1 MKLLHT
7 ADWHL
12 GDSFHGYDRDS
23 EHRHFLNW
31 LSEVIDTEQPDA
43 LLVAGDIY
51 DNANPSAQ
59 AEEMLF
65 NFMASV
71 KSRHNNLRIILTAG
85 NHDSGRRLQAPAR
98 LLRDVGVE
106 VIGVVPTDADGN
118 QLPDK
123 MIIPVSATDDPEDR
137 ALVLAVPYLRISDYD
152 SKSGSATEGVRQ
164 FFSMLVKRARKS
176 YGKDIPIVIM
186 AHFYAVGSEIA
197 ALEHSER
204 LVVGGEDCIDIT
216 GLDNDVAYVA
226 LGHIHKPQQVGGN
239 DRMMFYAGSPLPMS
253 FSEKGYPRG
262 INKITL
268 GAGGVVVD
276 RIDYSPLREIK
287 SLPSSGAASLTD
299 IMQQINALP
308 KASRED
314 ADRWPYLEVRLKE
327 SEPSPT
333 APTEILSA
341 LQEKAVR
348 LCRLVRVIPEDSTPT
363 KQRKMKSLEQL
374 RNISPLDIAHDAYLQ
389 ATGQEMSDELAA
401 RFKQAADKAATIN
414 DENL

>member
-106 VIGVVPTDADGN
+106 VIGVVPTDAEGN

-186 AHFYAVGSEIA
+186 AHLYAVGSEIA